1 MIVYHYTTI
10 ESLAMIMSTRSIKFN
25 RLDKV
30 DDMEECVEPSN
41 IRLWQYIFV
50 SCWTENPEESIPLWR
65 MYSGNSHG
73 VRIGMDID
81 MFEDNV
87 IGGENVPAG
96 IPVKGF
102 IMTKVPAEDVFR
114 EDYFVSPIGM
124 RIEDSQS
131 DTLFY
136 SHVKYV
142 NDVKEETR
150 DSYKLTMEDSTYASS
165 SIAFG
170 EIGKYKNKRW
180 SFQEESR
187 FRLLVLPFNPFL
199 SDPDRVNTISINA
212 FNNNIPVPIS
222 EYFLKLRSKSLDQ
235 MEITLH
241 PNANESDRVIVEAL
255 CAKYAP
261 EAIIKESELTDRVKM
276 K

>member
-10 ESLAMIMSTRSIKFN
+10 ESLAMIMSPRSIKFN

-124 RIEDSQS
+124 RIEDYAKRNNLGVIEELVGHGVGTNIHE
-131 DTLFY
+131 DPDVPNYYVKTNIRLKKGMVLAIEPMLTLGKRY
-136 SHVKYV
+136 IY
-142 NDVKEETR
+142 
-150 DSYKLTMEDSTYASS
+150 MEDDDWTIKTEDGLPSAHFEHTIVVTDNGYE
-165 SIAFG
+165 ILTG
-170 EIGKYKNKRW
+170 E
-180 SFQEESR
+180 
-187 FRLLVLPFNPFL
+187 
-199 SDPDRVNTISINA
+199 
-212 FNNNIPVPIS
+212 
-222 EYFLKLRSKSLDQ
+222 
-235 MEITLH
+235 
-241 PNANESDRVIVEAL
+241 
-255 CAKYAP
+255 
-261 EAIIKESELTDRVKM
+261 
-276 K
+276 

>member
-1 MIVYHYTTI
+1 M
-10 ESLAMIMSTRSIKFN
+10 
-25 RLDKV
+25 
-30 DDMEECVEPSN
+30 
-41 IRLWQYIFV
+41 
-50 SCWTENPEESIPLWR
+50 
-65 MYSGNSHG
+65 
-73 VRIGMDID
+73 
-81 MFEDNV
+81 
-87 IGGENVPAG
+87 
-96 IPVKGF
+96 
-102 IMTKVPAEDVFR
+102 
-114 EDYFVSPIGM
+114 
-124 RIEDSQS
+124 
-131 DTLFY
+131 
-136 SHVKYV
+136 